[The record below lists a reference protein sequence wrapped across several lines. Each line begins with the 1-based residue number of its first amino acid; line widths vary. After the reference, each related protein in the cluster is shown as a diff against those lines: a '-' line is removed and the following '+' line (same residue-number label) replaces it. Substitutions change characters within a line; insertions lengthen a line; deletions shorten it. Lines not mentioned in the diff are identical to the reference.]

1 MLTRKN
7 SVQKNVTVDMSMYT
21 RKEIEELLNVHVV
34 CWFDEKLNQHYEMPE
49 WWKYDK
55 TIFSVFLEDTKEIKV
70 VYNKESGFYYTV
82 VVLKSNDREIYID
95 L

>member
-7 SVQKNVTVDMSMYT
+7 SVQKNVIVDMSMYT
-21 RKEIEELLNVHVV
+21 RKEIEELLNAHLV
-34 CWFDEKLNQHYEMPE
+34 CWFDDKLNEHYEMPE
-49 WWKYDK
+49 WWKYDE

-70 VYNKESGFYYTV
+70 TYNKESGFYYTV
-82 VVLKSNDREIYID
+82 VVLKSNGREIYID